1 MIGAAAIA
9 QIRGVWGS
17 QAPLLWHGCD
27 ANAAPG
33 GVQWRGMA
41 SGSDVLYVSPHA
53 DDVAFSAAGQL
64 ARDVAAGARP
74 TLLTL
79 FEPPEAERRAED
91 EAFAR
96 AFGVTLA
103 RGEWP
108 DAIVRRR
115 RYRSPAR
122 LFAPLRAD
130 EAPLVEAIRVAL
142 QARVD
147 GGCTRVVAPLGVGGH
162 VDHQIAHAACR
173 ALAGADVTYYEDTPY
188 VLTPF
193 QLPRRLARLDA
204 EPADRTRDATLQR
217 GTVRDELGAAAST
230 WLAAPL
236 VQERVG
242 PRMRK
247 IAVAAIL
254 TPEWTRWPRRSRA
267 RTRRFAASLVAGD
280 DVAARKLDAV
290 AAYPTQWR
298 LFYRALDD
306 WRAALE
312 RYARAMGQTGIVE
325 RMWREVEGARPA
337 GP

>member
-1 MIGAAAIA
+1 M
-9 QIRGVWGS
+9 
-17 QAPLLWHGCD
+17 
-27 ANAAPG
+27 
-33 GVQWRGMA
+33 
-41 SGSDVLYVSPHA
+41 
-53 DDVAFSAAGQL
+53 
-64 ARDVAAGARP
+64 
-74 TLLTL
+74 
-79 FEPPEAERRAED
+79 
-91 EAFAR
+91 
-96 AFGVTLA
+96 

-122 LFAPLRAD
+122 LFAPLRRD
-130 EAPLVEAIRVAL
+130 EAPLVEAVRATL

-147 GGCTRVVAPLGVGGH
+147 GGCRRVVAPLGVGGH

-173 ALAGADVTYYEDTPY
+173 ALVGAEVAYYEDTPY
-188 VLTPF
+188 VLTPY

-204 EPADRTRDATLQR
+204 DPVATIAGVRDATLQR
-217 GTVRDELGAAAST
+217 GTVRAELGAAAAT

-254 TPEWTRWPRRSRA
+254 TPEWTRWPRRSHA
-267 RTRRFAASLVAGD
+267 RTRRFAPTLVAGD

-312 RYARAMGQTGIVE
+312 RYARAMGQAAIVE
-325 RMWREVEGARPA
+325 RVWREVDQALGQRTLERHGGDWQLLQALVREDGVGGEPARHR
-337 GP
+337 GGLH